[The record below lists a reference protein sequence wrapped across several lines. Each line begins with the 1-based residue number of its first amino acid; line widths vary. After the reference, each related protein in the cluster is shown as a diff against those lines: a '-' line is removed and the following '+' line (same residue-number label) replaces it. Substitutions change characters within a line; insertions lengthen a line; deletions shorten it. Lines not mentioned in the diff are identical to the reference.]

1 LSAAGACDTVD
12 VPNRRGKPSIWGCSA
27 IGAPDVEPATAALS
41 HNMKLVSFRAG
52 DEVHAGAVIQ
62 DRVLDLSRVLAA
74 LPMAGRVAQALPL
87 SSGEMLGLLHAG
99 AEGFAQL
106 ARHIESIVRDGS
118 LARHPRL
125 DSVQLLAPVPRP
137 GKIVGVGRNYAEHA
151 KEVGTPAQEQPRLFT
166 KVPSS
171 VVGPGSVIK
180 RPAVVKKMDFEAELA
195 VVIGAVASN
204 VARARALECV
214 AGYTVLNDLSA
225 REFQL
230 DVSPPQTS
238 LAKSM
243 DGFCPMGPWLVTRDE
258 IPDPQALD
266 IACDVNG
273 QPMQRG
279 RTSDMIF
286 PVDRLIEY
294 ISGFMTL
301 EPGDVIAT
309 GTPAGVGA
317 FRKPPVWLAPG
328 DRIRIEISQIGVLEH
343 SIG

>member
-1 LSAAGACDTVD
+1 
-12 VPNRRGKPSIWGCSA
+12 
-27 IGAPDVEPATAALS
+27 
-41 HNMKLVSFRAG
+41 
-52 DEVHAGAVIQ
+52 
-62 DRVLDLSRVLAA
+62 
-74 LPMAGRVAQALPL
+74 
-87 SSGEMLGLLHAG
+87 MLRLLHAG
-99 AEGFAQL
+99 GAGLAQV
-106 ARHIESIVRDGS
+106 ARHVDAVVRDGALAQCPYLES
-118 LARHPRL
+118 L
-125 DSVQLLAPVPRP
+125 QLLAPVPRP
-137 GKIVGVGRNYAEHA
+137 GKIIGVGRNYAEHV
-151 KEVGTPAQEQPRLFT
+151 KEIGATAQEQPRLFT

-180 RPAVVKKMDFEAELA
+180 RPAGVSKLDFEAELA

-204 VARARALECV
+204 VDRARALDSV

-258 IPDPQALD
+258 IPDPQALE

-279 RTSDMIF
+279 RTADMIF
-286 PVDRLIEY
+286 TVERLIEY
-294 ISGFMTL
+294 ISRFMTL
-301 EPGDVIAT
+301 EPGDVIAS

-328 DRIRIEISQIGVLEH
+328 DQIRLEISRIGVLEH